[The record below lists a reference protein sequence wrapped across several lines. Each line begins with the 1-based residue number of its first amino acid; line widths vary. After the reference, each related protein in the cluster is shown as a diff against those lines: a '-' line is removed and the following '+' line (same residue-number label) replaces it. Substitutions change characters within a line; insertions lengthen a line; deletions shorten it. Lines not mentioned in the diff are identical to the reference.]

1 MLYKKS
7 LGLLTVLT
15 VMRRRKTMLDRQT
28 GELTGY
34 PSVDKPWLKY
44 YSEEAINA
52 KLPECTIYEYMYK
65 NNKDYPRDIAINY
78 MGHKI
83 TYWEFFENIDKTAAA
98 FLKAGVKEKEIVT
111 VALPSIPEA
120 IYCVYALNKIGAVAN
135 MIHPKAGKEETL
147 FYFNEVKSRIAVIF
161 DGAYDAI
168 ANDIEKTSVKKVIVA
183 SPGDLLPF
191 PLRVAYTLKIRK
203 TKLDGIVFQSW
214 KGFIKAGTG
223 TEVKAVNK
231 NCHEMAVISHTGGT
245 TGTPKGV
252 MCSDENIN
260 SLIYQIG
267 VISHKRQEHCLVV
280 LPPFVNYSLVDGMLA
295 PIALGIDAILIPDY
309 KPNQFVQYL
318 KRYKPN
324 IISSIPAYWEA
335 LLSIENARNADYSC
349 LSHIFSGGEAMNI
362 ETLNTINEILMN
374 GGAKSRIS
382 SGLGCTEIVSAA
394 SFTHEDCYV
403 PGSAG
408 LPMPWV
414 NCRIVEPDTKE
425 ELSYN
430 EDGEIC
436 FSGLSLMLGYYMNS
450 SETNKVIKF
459 HKDGT
464 RWLHTGDLGHIDENG
479 VIFVTGRIKR
489 IIMTKGL
496 DGQVTK
502 MFPDRIEKALYSD
515 SSVELCCVIGIPD
528 ENRINYPQAIIV
540 LKDGIEKSENIKQ
553 AILDKCK
560 EMLPGYMVP
569 KVIEF
574 RDDLPRTPRGKVD
587 Y

>member
-1 MLYKKS
+1 
-7 LGLLTVLT
+7 
-15 VMRRRKTMLDRQT
+15 
-28 GELTGY
+28 
-34 PSVDKPWLKY
+34 
-44 YSEEAINA
+44 
-52 KLPECTIYEYMYK
+52 
-65 NNKDYPRDIAINY
+65 
-78 MGHKI
+78 
-83 TYWEFFENIDKTAAA
+83 
-98 FLKAGVKEKEIVT
+98 
-111 VALPSIPEA
+111 
-120 IYCVYALNKIGAVAN
+120 
-135 MIHPKAGKEETL
+135 
-147 FYFNEVKSRIAVIF
+147 
-161 DGAYDAI
+161 
-168 ANDIEKTSVKKVIVA
+168 
-183 SPGDLLPF
+183 
-191 PLRVAYTLKIRK
+191 
-203 TKLDGIVFQSW
+203 
-214 KGFIKAGTG
+214 
-223 TEVKAVNK
+223 
-231 NCHEMAVISHTGGT
+231 
-245 TGTPKGV
+245 
-252 MCSDENIN
+252 
-260 SLIYQIG
+260 
-267 VISHKRQEHCLVV
+267 
-280 LPPFVNYSLVDGMLA
+280 
-295 PIALGIDAILIPDY
+295 
-309 KPNQFVQYL
+309 
-318 KRYKPN
+318 
-324 IISSIPAYWEA
+324 
-335 LLSIENARNADYSC
+335 
-349 LSHIFSGGEAMNI
+349 MNI

-374 GGAKSRIS
+374 GGAKRRIS

-394 SFTHEDCYV
+394 LFTHEDCYF

-408 LPMPWV
+408 LHMPWV
-414 NCRIVEPDTKE
+414 NCRIVEPNTTE

-436 FSGLSLMLGYYMNS
+436 FSGPSLMLGYYMNA

-587 Y
+587 YRALEKEAM